1 MRMRRFVVPARVTI
15 AAALGVVVLA
25 TAAPL
30 FAGFAGTDSFL
41 PAVGRRPGD
50 AGSQW
55 YTLLWIH
62 NPSATT
68 ANVSINFL
76 ERNVPNP
83 SPLVFLD
90 SIPPGDTRRY
100 PNTVGTLFGV
110 EKWGAL
116 RITANVPVLTSCRM
130 YNLPPGGED
139 RDTQGQ
145 AYNAI
150 PASFAIANGQ
160 SAKVLGVN
168 QTTPRNEGQFRYS
181 FGWVETTGSTADV
194 RVIAY
199 DETGVVIADKTY
211 PTTGGYEPRYYPIE
225 DLVPSINTSDV
236 TLEMRVVGGAGRIVV
251 VGSGVANHSNDATT
265 FEMGFRDELLSGPGG
280 PYVRTLNGLSDDV
293 TLAAGANIAITPSGN
308 ALTIAMTGVPGGT
321 LPAGTSGQTLY
332 SNGSGWLASSVL
344 TNDGAANVGIN
355 GALVL
360 PNTTSSSSGVI
371 TFGESRF
378 IHNYAGQGAGGGN
391 TFVGKEAG
399 NFTMGG
405 PGVEGSYN
413 TGVGHQSLSSNSTG
427 YRNTA
432 SGGQSL
438 FFNTTG
444 YHNTASGGESL
455 FFNTAGYGNTANGN
469 YSLYN
474 NTLGSGNTANGFYSL
489 SFNLTGN
496 FNIAIG
502 SHAGSNLTTGSYNID
517 IGNPGM
523 ADEGNTIRIGEFR
536 QTRTFIAGI
545 YGVTTGVSP
554 ATAVVID
561 SNGQLGTVSSSIR
574 FKQDVGDMGEAS
586 SPLMKLRPVM
596 FRYTSH
602 PDGPLHYGLIAE
614 EVEQVM
620 PELVVRDATGQP
632 ETVAYHEL
640 PALLLNELQKQRA
653 TIEVQQAE
661 IEALKSALAD
671 RDRSLERRLVA
682 LEQSKR

>member
-1 MRMRRFVVPARVTI
+1 MRMRRFFVPARVTI

-62 NPSATT
+62 NPSDTT
-68 ANVSINFL
+68 ANVSIIFL

-199 DETGVVIADKTY
+199 DETGAVIGDKIY

-236 TLEMRVVGGAGRIVV
+236 TLEMRVVGGAGKIVV

-265 FEMGFRDELLSGPGG
+265 FEMGFRDELLGGPGG

-321 LPAGTSGQTLY
+321 LPAGTPGQTLY

-344 TNDGAANVGIN
+344 TNDGAANVGVSGN
-355 GALVL
+355 LNL
-360 PNTTSSSSGVI
+360 PNTSSGTNGVI
-371 TFGESRF
+371 TFGENPF
-378 IHNYAGQGAGGGN
+378 IHNYAGQGTSGFN
-391 TFVGKEAG
+391 TFVGREAG

-405 PGVEGSYN
+405 SGLDGSYN
-413 TGVGHQSLSSNSTG
+413 TGVGHQSLSRNGTG
-427 YRNTA
+427 YR
-432 SGGQSL
+432 
-438 FFNTTG
+438 
-444 YHNTASGGESL
+444 NTASGGESL

-474 NTLGSGNTANGFYSL
+474 NTVGSGNTANGYYSL
-489 SFNLTGN
+489 YFNLTGN

-523 ADEGNTIRIGEFR
+523 ADEGNTIRIGESR
-536 QTRTFIAGI
+536 QTRAFIAGI
-545 YGVTTGVSP
+545 YSVTTGVSP

-574 FKQDVGDMGEAS
+574 FKQDVQDMGDAS
-586 SPLMKLRPVM
+586 SRLMGLRPVT
-596 FRYTSH
+596 FRYKSN
-602 PDGPLHYGLIAE
+602 PDGPLQYGLIAE
-614 EVEQVM
+614 EVQQVM

-671 RDRSLERRLVA
+671 RDRSLERRLAA
-682 LEQSKR
+682 LERGKR

>member
-1 MRMRRFVVPARVTI
+1 MHASHFVVPARATI
-15 AAALGVVVLA
+15 AGVIGVLVLA

-30 FAGFAGTDSFL
+30 LAGFAGTDVFL
-41 PAVGRRPGD
+41 PSVGRRPGD
-50 AGSQW
+50 ANSQW

-62 NPSATT
+62 NPSGTT
-68 ANVSINFL
+68 ANISILFL

-83 SPLVFLD
+83 SPLVFRD

-145 AYNAI
+145 GYNGI

-168 QTTPRNEGQFRYS
+168 QTTPRNDGQFRYS

-194 RVIAY
+194 QVTAY
-199 DETGVVIADKTY
+199 DETGDVVGDKVY

-225 DLVPSINTSDV
+225 DLVPAINHQNV
-236 TLEMRVVGGAGRIVV
+236 TLEMRVVGGAGRIIA
-251 VGSGVANHSNDATT
+251 VGSGVANHSNDGTT
-265 FEMGFRDELLSGPGG
+265 FEMAFRDELLGGLSG
-280 PYVRTLNGLSDDV
+280 PYVRTLNGLNDDI

-308 ALTIAMTGVPGGT
+308 TLTIAMTGVPGGT

-344 TNDGAANVGIN
+344 TNDGASSVGIN

-360 PNTTSSSSGVI
+360 PNTTSSSNGVVI
-371 TFGESRF
+371 FGTTPF
-378 IHNYAGQGAGGGN
+378 IHKYAGPGSAGFN
-391 TFVGKEAG
+391 TFIGREAG

-405 PGVEGSYN
+405 SGLEGSYN
-413 TGVGHQSLSSNSTG
+413 TGVGYQSLSSNGTG

-438 FFNTTG
+438 F
-444 YHNTASGGESL
+444 S
-455 FFNTAGYGNTANGN
+455 NTAGFANAANGN
-469 YSLYN
+469 YSLYS
-474 NTLGSGNTANGFYSL
+474 NTVGSGNTASGYYSL
-489 SFNLTGN
+489 YYNFTGN
-496 FNIAIG
+496 YNIAIG

-517 IGNPGM
+517 IGNHGV
-523 ADEGNTIRIGEFR
+523 ADEGNTIRIGDSN

-545 YGVTTGVSP
+545 RATTTELSDGVMVI
-554 ATAVVID
+554 ID
-561 SNGQLGTVSSSIR
+561 SAGQLGTVSSSLR
-574 FKQDVGDMGEAS
+574 FKQDVADMGEAS
-586 SPLMKLRPVM
+586 SRLSELRPVT
-596 FRYTSH
+596 FHYKAH
-602 PDGPLHYGLIAE
+602 PDGPLQYGLIAE

-640 PALLLNELQKQRA
+640 PAMLLNELQKQHA
-653 TIEVQQAE
+653 QIESQKAQIAELRRIVQ
-661 IEALKSALAD
+661 ALID
-671 RDRSLERRLVA
+671 ERITVKERVTGGN
-682 LEQSKR
+682 